1 MTFKES
7 VEILKKIWKE
17 KKLDQAETEA
27 LETAVGFM
35 GKVDAEMEFQAMAWD
50 TQICMYIPIGRPVT
64 SENLCR
70 NRYKEKVD
78 YGLMPNWVDP
88 SKYKIAKRTVVTM
101 AGEWEMLGMEDSE
114 DDRN

>member
-50 TQICMYIPIGRPVT
+50 TQICMYIPIG
-64 SENLCR
+64 
-70 NRYKEKVD
+70 
-78 YGLMPNWVDP
+78 GLLHQ
-88 SKYKIAKRTVVTM
+88 KICAETATKKR
-101 AGEWEMLGMEDSE
+101 
-114 DDRN
+114 